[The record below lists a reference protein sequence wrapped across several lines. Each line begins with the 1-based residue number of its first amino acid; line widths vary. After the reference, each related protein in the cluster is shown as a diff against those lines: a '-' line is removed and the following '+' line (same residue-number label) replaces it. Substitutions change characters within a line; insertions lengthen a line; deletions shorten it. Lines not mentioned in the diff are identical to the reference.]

1 MHSPEV
7 SEELREALERSVDK
21 YNRISFIEE
30 DPISIP
36 HSFTKKEDIE
46 IAAFL
51 TATISWG
58 NRKSILVSSNRLM
71 EYMDQTPFDFVL
83 NAQPKDFKNWKRSIH
98 RTFMKEDVEFFI
110 KSLRRMYV
118 EEGGMEGVFTEGFS
132 IGNSKAGIEFFRNK
146 FIGVEAHRALKHAA
160 SPERNST
167 AKRINMFLRWMVR
180 NDTRGVDFGIW
191 KGISPS
197 QLSIPLDVHS
207 GRTARMFGL
216 LSRTQ
221 SDWKAVEELDR
232 NLRLYDPND
241 PVKYDFALFGLSE
254 AGFEN

>member
-1 MHSPEV
+1 MHSLEV
-7 SEELREALERSVDK
+7 NEELREALERSVDK
-21 YNRISFIEE
+21 YNRRSFIEE

-36 HSFTKKEDIE
+36 HSFAKKEDIE

-58 NRKSILVSSNRLM
+58 NRKSILVSANRLM
-71 EYMDQTPFDFVL
+71 EYMDRSPFDFVL
-83 NAQPKDFKNWKRSIH
+83 NAQPEDFNSWKPSIH
-98 RTFMKEDVEFFI
+98 RTFMKEDVEFFV
-110 KSLRRMYV
+110 KSLRRIYL
-118 EEGGMEGVFTEGFS
+118 EEGGMEVLFTQGFS
-132 IGNSKAGIEFFRNK
+132 SGGSKEAIEYFRNI
-146 FIGVEAHRALKHAA
+146 FVGSESHRALKHVA
-160 SPERNST
+160 SPQRNST

-180 NDTRGVDFGIW
+180 NDNRGVDFGLW

-221 SDWKAVEELDR
+221 SDWKAVEELDSC
-232 NLRLYDPND
+232 LRLYDSFD

-254 AGFEN
+254 AGFEK

>member
-1 MHSPEV
+1 MHSPEA

-21 YNRISFIEE
+21 YNRSSFIEE

-58 NRKSILVSSNRLM
+58 NRKSILVSANRLM
-71 EYMDQTPFDFVL
+71 EYMDHAPFDFVMH
-83 NAQPKDFKNWKRSIH
+83 AKQEDFKSWKPSIH
-98 RTFMKEDVEFFI
+98 RTFMKEDVAFFVD
-110 KSLRRMYV
+110 SLRRIYV
-118 EEGGMEGVFTEGFS
+118 EEGGMETLFTKGFS
-132 IGNSKAGIEFFRNK
+132 LGGSKEGIEYFRNI
-146 FIGVEAHRALKHAA
+146 FVGSESHRALKHVA

-180 NDTRGVDFGIW
+180 NDKRGVDFGLW

-232 NLRLYDPND
+232 HLRLYDSDD

-254 AGFEN
+254 AGFEK

>member
-7 SEELREALERSVDK
+7 NEELREALERSVDK
-21 YNRISFIEE
+21 YNRRSFIEE

-36 HSFTKKEDIE
+36 HSFSKKEDIE

-58 NRKSILVSSNRLM
+58 NRKSILVSASRLM
-71 EYMDQTPFDFVL
+71 EYMDQAPFEFVK
-83 NAQPKDFKNWKRSIH
+83 NAKKSDFKSWKPAIH
-98 RTFMKEDVEFFI
+98 RTFMKEDVVFFVEA
-110 KSLRRMYV
+110 LRRIYV
-118 EEGGMEGVFTEGFS
+118 EEGGMEHVFSEGFS
-132 IGNSKAGIEFFRNK
+132 RGGSKEGIEYFRNI
-146 FIGVEAHRALKHAA
+146 FVGNEVHRALKHVA
-160 SPERNST
+160 SPEKNST

-180 NDTRGVDFGIW
+180 SDKRGVDFGLW
-191 KGISPS
+191 KGIQPS

-216 LSRTQ
+216 LDRSQ

-232 NLRLYDPND
+232 NLRLYDAKD

-254 AGFEN
+254 AGFEK

>member
-1 MHSPEV
+1 MHSLEV
-7 SEELREALERSVDK
+7 NEELREALERSVDK
-21 YNRISFIEE
+21 YNRRSFIEE

-36 HSFTKKEDIE
+36 HSFAKKEDIE

-58 NRKSILVSSNRLM
+58 NRKSILVSANRLV
-71 EYMDQTPFDFVL
+71 EYMDRSPFDFVL
-83 NAQPKDFKNWKRSIH
+83 NAQPEDFNSWKPSIH

-118 EEGGMEGVFTEGFS
+118 EEGGMEVLFTQGFS
-132 IGNSKAGIEFFRNK
+132 LGGSKEAIEYFRNI
-146 FIGVEAHRALKHAA
+146 FVGSEAHRALKHVA

-180 NDTRGVDFGIW
+180 NDKRGVDFGLW
-191 KGISPS
+191 KGISSS

-232 NLRLYDPND
+232 NLRMYDAAD

-254 AGFEN
+254 AGFEK

>member
-7 SEELREALERSVDK
+7 SDELREALERSVDK
-21 YNRISFIEE
+21 YNRSAFIAE

-36 HSFTKKEDIE
+36 HSFSKKEDIE
-46 IAAFL
+46 IAGFL
-51 TATISWG
+51 TATMSWG
-58 NRKSILVSSNRLM
+58 NRKSILVSANRLM
-71 EYMDQTPFDFVL
+71 EYMDQAPFEFVL
-83 NAQPKDFKNWKRSIH
+83 NAKKSDFKSWKPSIH

-110 KSLRRMYV
+110 ESLRRIYI
-118 EEGGMEGVFTEGFS
+118 EEGGLERVFSDGFS
-132 IGNSKAGIEFFRNK
+132 AGGSKEGIEYFRNI
-146 FIGVEAHRALKHAA
+146 FVGNEMHRALKHLA
-160 SPERNST
+160 SPARNST

-180 NDTRGVDFGIW
+180 KDKRGVDFGLW
-191 KGISPS
+191 KGIEPS

-216 LSRTQ
+216 LERSQ

-232 NLRLYDPND
+232 NLRLFDAKD

-254 AGFEN
+254 AGCEK

>member
-7 SEELREALERSVDK
+7 NEELRDALERSVDK
-21 YNRISFIEE
+21 YNRSSFIEE

-58 NRKSILVSSNRLM
+58 NRKSILVSANRLM
-71 EYMDQTPFDFVL
+71 EYMDGAPYDFVL
-83 NAQPKDFKNWKRSIH
+83 NAQPEDFKSWKPSIH
-98 RTFMKEDVEFFI
+98 RTFMKEDVSFFME
-110 KSLRRMYV
+110 SLRRIYV
-118 EEGGMEGVFTEGFS
+118 EEGGMEALFTKGFS
-132 IGNSKAGIEFFRNK
+132 LGGSKEAIEYFRTVFVGNEL
-146 FIGVEAHRALKHAA
+146 HRALKHVA

-180 NDTRGVDFGIW
+180 SDNRGVDFGLW
-191 KGISPS
+191 KGIGPS

-216 LSRTQ
+216 LNRTQ

-232 NLRLYDPND
+232 SLRLYDATD

-254 AGFEN
+254 AGFEK

>member
-1 MHSPEV
+1 MYLLEA

-21 YNRISFIEE
+21 YNRRSFIEE

-36 HSFTKKEDIE
+36 HSFSKKEDIE
-46 IAAFL
+46 ITAFL

-58 NRKSILVSSNRLM
+58 NRKSILVSANRLM
-71 EYMDQTPFDFVL
+71 EYMDQAPFEFVM
-83 NAQPKDFKNWKRSIH
+83 NAKKSDFKSWKPSIH
-98 RTFMKEDVEFFI
+98 RTFMKEDVVFFVEA
-110 KSLRRMYV
+110 LRRIYV
-118 EEGGMEGVFTEGFS
+118 EEGGMERVFSEGFS
-132 IGNSKAGIEFFRNK
+132 RGGSKEGIEYFRNI
-146 FIGVEAHRALKHAA
+146 FVGNEVHRALKHVA
-160 SPERNST
+160 SPEKNST

-180 NDTRGVDFGIW
+180 IDKRGVDFGLW
-191 KGISPS
+191 KDIQPS

-216 LSRTQ
+216 LDRSQ

-232 NLRLYDPND
+232 NLRLYDAKD

-254 AGFEN
+254 AGFEK

>member
-1 MHSPEV
+1 
-7 SEELREALERSVDK
+7 
-21 YNRISFIEE
+21 
-30 DPISIP
+30 
-36 HSFTKKEDIE
+36 
-46 IAAFL
+46 
-51 TATISWG
+51 
-58 NRKSILVSSNRLM
+58 M
-71 EYMDQTPFDFVL
+71 EC
-83 NAQPKDFKNWKRSIH
+83 
-98 RTFMKEDVEFFI
+98 
-110 KSLRRMYV
+110 
-118 EEGGMEGVFTEGFS
+118 VFSDGFS
-132 IGNSKAGIEFFRNK
+132 RGGSKEGIEYFRNI
-146 FIGVEAHRALKHAA
+146 FVGNESHRALKHIA

-180 NDTRGVDFGIW
+180 SDKREVDFGLW

-232 NLRLYDPND
+232 SLRLYDAND

-254 AGFEN
+254 AGFEK